1 MQNLVKNLT
10 PAQATAFAAML
21 SFLGTLIVCLINNRA
36 QRLKFTEEIKKR
48 DIERDKAE
56 AVRDAK
62 LEQWMKTVDKKLD
75 THNGYAEKFT
85 AFGEDIAGI
94 KASIEFLKEK

>member
-1 MQNLVKNLT
+1 MQNLT
-10 PAQATAFAAML
+10 PAQATVLAAAL
-21 SFLGTLIVCLINNRA
+21 SVLGTLIVCLLNNRA
-36 QRLKFTEEIKKR
+36 QRLKFADDIKKR

-56 AVRDAK
+56 AVRDAR
-62 LEQWMKTVDKKLD
+62 LEEWMKTVDKKLD

-85 AFGEDIAGI
+85 EFGEDIAGI